1 MPQILQIP
9 DKPVG
14 AELARDDA
22 RTACICIDSEDA
34 IASRLAPTVERGMP
48 QILQTPEKPVGAE
61 LARDDA
67 RTGSRKAIR

>member
-22 RTACICIDSEDA
+22 RT
-34 IASRLAPTVERGMP
+34 
-48 QILQTPEKPVGAE
+48 
-61 LARDDA
+61 
-67 RTGSRKAIR
+67 GSKKAIR